1 MSTLYVDRRAT
12 EAKLDAGAIV
22 FSAEGV
28 RLATV
33 PIAPVSR
40 LVIYGGLTFDS
51 SLLGKLGEHNIGVI
65 ILTAY
70 KHEPV
75 LFFPR
80 AHNDAAK
87 RLKQA
92 VVVNNEPASLVCS
105 NKLVEL
111 KISGQKDL
119 LTAELS
125 NGYPRPLD
133 LKEPIEEMS
142 NIIARLPQQS
152 SRSAL
157 LGAEGAAAAA
167 YFRGIAC
174 ILPNSLGFQGR
185 NLRPPKDPFNAVL
198 SLCYTLLY
206 AEAQLLI
213 HAAGYDPYWG
223 VFHKI
228 AFGRASFACDVME
241 PIRPIVD
248 RFAIDAFR
256 NRILRAEDFSTSL
269 NSCLLGKAGRSRLY
283 PAWEAFMEE
292 CRPTIRKTLAEME
305 SLFETLLPRQAGSA

>member
-22 FSAEGV
+22 FSAEGD

-40 LVIYGGLTFDS
+40 LVIYGGLAFDS

-65 ILTAY
+65 ILTGY

-80 AHNDAAK
+80 AHNDATK

-256 NRILRAEDFSTSL
+256 NRILRAEDFSTSQ

>member
-33 PIAPVSR
+33 PIAPVTR
-40 LVIYGGLTFDS
+40 LIINGGLTLDS
-51 SLLGKLGEHNIGVI
+51 SLLGKLGEQNIGVI
-65 ILTAY
+65 ILTGY

-80 AHNDAAK
+80 AHNDATR
-87 RLKQA
+87 RLRQA
-92 VVVNNEPASLVCS
+92 MVVNNESASLVCS
-105 NKLVEL
+105 RRLVEL
-111 KISGQKDL
+111 KISGQKEL
-119 LTAELS
+119 LSAELS
-125 NGYPRPLD
+125 NCYPRPLD
-133 LKEPIEEMS
+133 LKEPLEEMT
-142 NIIARLPQQS
+142 NLLARLPQQS
-152 SRSAL
+152 SCSAL
-157 LGAEGAAAAA
+157 LGAEGAAAGA

-206 AEAQLLI
+206 AEAQLVI

-223 VFHKI
+223 VLHKM

-241 PIRPIVD
+241 PIRPMVD

-256 NRILRAEDFSTSL
+256 NHILRAEDFSTSQ

-283 PAWEAFMEE
+283 PAWEIFMDK
-292 CRPTIRKTLAEME
+292 CRPSIRKTLAEME
-305 SLFETLLPRQAGSA
+305 SLFDTLFPRQVGSA

>member
-40 LVIYGGLTFDS
+40 LVIYGGLAFDS

-65 ILTAY
+65 ILTGY

-80 AHNDAAK
+80 AHNDATK

-133 LKEPIEEMS
+133 LKEPFEEMS
-142 NIIARLPQQS
+142 NIIARLSQQS

-256 NRILRAEDFSTSL
+256 NRILRAEDFSTSQ
-269 NSCLLGKAGRSRLY
+269 NSCLLGTAGRSRLY

-305 SLFETLLPRQAGSA
+305 SLFDTLLPRQAGSA

>member
-22 FSAEGV
+22 FSAEGD

-40 LVIYGGLTFDS
+40 LVIYGGLAFDS

-65 ILTAY
+65 ILTGY

-80 AHNDAAK
+80 AHNDATK

-223 VFHKI
+223 VFQKI

-256 NRILRAEDFSTSL
+256 NRILRAEDFSTCQ

>member
-12 EAKLDAGAIV
+12 EARLDAGAIV

-33 PIAPVSR
+33 PIAPVTR
-40 LVIYGGLTFDS
+40 LIIYGGLTLDS
-51 SLLGKLGEHNIGVI
+51 RLLGKLGEQNIGVI
-65 ILTAY
+65 ILTGY

-80 AHNDAAK
+80 AHNDAVR
-87 RLKQA
+87 RLRQA
-92 VVVNNEPASLVCS
+92 IVVNSESTSMACAR
-105 NKLVEL
+105 KLVEL
-111 KISGQKDL
+111 KITGQKEL
-119 LTAELS
+119 LSSELS

-133 LKEPIEEMS
+133 LKEPIEEMAS
-142 NIIARLPQQS
+142 ILARLPQQS
-152 SRSAL
+152 SCTAL

-167 YFRGIAC
+167 YFRGIAR

-206 AEAQLLI
+206 AEAQLVI

-241 PIRPIVD
+241 PIRPMVD

-256 NRILRAEDFSTSL
+256 NRVLRAEDFSTNQ
-269 NSCLLGKAGRSRLY
+269 NSCLLGKAGRSRFY
-283 PAWEAFMEE
+283 PAWEVFMNV
-292 CRPTIRKTLAEME
+292 CRPAIRKTLAEME
-305 SLFETLLPRQAGSA
+305 SLFDTLLPRQAGSA